1 MTGWPDE
8 YPHAP
13 GFKTDGA
20 SQEAAE
26 RIAPSARII
35 RAQVLQR
42 FVNAYPNG
50 LTADEVA
57 AGLKLSVLTVRP
69 RVSELR
75 RDGRLIV
82 TGERRMNRSGMSATV
97 LRYQPEGQALT
108 EAA

>member
-1 MTGWPDE
+1 MTGWPYE
-8 YPHAP
+8 YPQVP
-13 GFKTDGA
+13 GFKAGGA

-26 RIAPSARII
+26 RIAPTARIV

-42 FVNAYPNG
+42 FVEAYPGG

-57 AGLKLSVLTVRP
+57 ANLKLSVLTVRP

-97 LRYQPEGQALT
+97 LRYLPKDQILSEVA
-108 EAA
+108 